1 MRRIALVLLGGSV
14 IALLFGVANA
24 SGHIQIGGEDGFILR
39 GWVTIVGAVLLGVGA
54 AGFLWAYDAD
64 DRIMRHRAA
73 LPLVLMASAGVL
85 LVAAGE
91 TPAEFCG
98 SAAEALGPDCP

>member
-1 MRRIALVLLGGSV
+1 MRSIALTLLAGSV
-14 IALLFGVANA
+14 IALLVGVANA
-24 SGHIQIGGEDGFILR
+24 SGHIQIGGDDGFILR

-54 AGFLWAYDAD
+54 AGFLWSYED
-64 DRIMRHRAA
+64 DRIMWQRAA

-98 SAAEALGPDCP
+98 SAAQALGPECP

>member
-1 MRRIALVLLGGSV
+1 MW
-14 IALLFGVANA
+14 
-24 SGHIQIGGEDGFILR
+24 Q
-39 GWVTIVGAVLLGVGA
+39 
-54 AGFLWAYDAD
+54 
-64 DRIMRHRAA
+64 RAA
-73 LPLVLMASAGVL
+73 LPLVLMAAAGVL